1 MMITEK
7 DKRKL
12 YTMEDDDLS
21 QEQANLLLKNNNV
34 SKPSSQ
40 IQAKAKIINKT

>member
-12 YTMEDDDLS
+12 YTIEDDDLS
-21 QEQANLLLKNNNV
+21 QEEANLLLKNNNF

>member
-21 QEQANLLLKNNNV
+21 QEEANLLLKNNNV